1 MAASFTD
8 TIAGQTINLDLTKTV
23 HKKADLTALCTD
35 IFLIVIR
42 MREAE
47 DLGKPEALR
56 KLILHYIQ
64 LFKKNSR
71 AMNFDSSMVDDAVY
85 ALVALLDETVMSTPG
100 DCRTFWVATPIQLEL
115 FGDNLAGEGFFR
127 RLDKL
132 MAEPEKMNDVLEI
145 YYLCLSL
152 GFEGKYK
159 LGKSSERD
167 GVIDNLARL
176 LLKAG
181 RHSVS
186 SLSPHGLRTG
196 SKNLLKRR
204 GTKKT
209 MPLWAVCTV
218 AAVLLLIS
226 WGVMYFLTSQSVE
239 RVLTIIK

>member
-1 MAASFTD
+1 MTASFAD
-8 TIAGQTINLDLTKTV
+8 TIAGQTMDLDLAKTV

-64 LFKKNSR
+64 LFKKNCST
-71 AMNFDSSMVDDAVY
+71 MHFDSSMVDDAAY

-100 DCRTFWVATPIQLEL
+100 DCRNFWVINPLQLEL

-132 MAEPEKMNDVLEI
+132 MTETEKTNDILEI

-159 LGKSSERD
+159 LGNSSERD

-176 LLKAG
+176 ILKAG

-196 SKNLLKRR
+196 SKNLIRQ

-209 MPLWAVCTV
+209 MPLWAVCTT
-218 AAVLLLIS
+218 AAVLLLLW
-226 WGVMYFLTSQSVE
+226 WGAMYFLSSQSVQS
-239 RVLTIIK
+239 VLSVIK